1 MPAGPC
7 TPSPSSFTLVTVTGA
22 SSVNELGDG
31 VQEPAGIALMH
42 DTVTEPLN
50 PPEGVNISGNVAGC
64 PAATMAEVEP
74 PGGVVIEISMPLP
87 ERVTDCGLA
96 GALSDMV
103 IAPARAPVAVGV
115 NVTEMLHEAVAA
127 RLVPQLSVSAK
138 SPLALMLIMVSAA
151 LPGLVSVTVCK
162 ALVELR
168 S

>member
-74 PGGVVIEISMPLP
+74 PGGVVMEISMPLP
-87 ERVTDCGLA
+87 ERGTDCGLA
-96 GALSDMV
+96 GGLSALVVPACPAPRSVVGEWPAASD
-103 IAPARAPVAVGV
+103 
-115 NVTEMLHEAVAA
+115 EAV
-127 RLVPQLSVSAK
+127 SAG
-138 SPLALMLIMVSAA
+138 A
-151 LPGLVSVTVCK
+151 G
-162 ALVELR
+162 
-168 S
+168 

>member
-96 GALSDMV
+96 AGISGTG
-103 IAPARAPVAVGV
+103 IAPGPAPSAVGGSDA
-115 NVTEMLHEAVAA
+115 EALHEACSA
-127 RLVPQLSVSAK
+127 RA
-138 SPLALMLIMVSAA
+138 
-151 LPGLVSVTVCK
+151 
-162 ALVELR
+162 R
-168 S
+168 RH